1 MTDKE
6 PENKN
11 KDAWRISESAKELY
25 ERIQAPETLKARV
38 EQMAASSESAKPVT
52 VHTSFW
58 RKKAAGAVYTLA
70 ACAAAVAIF
79 FTSHIQTPDAPV
91 VLVGDENPALAA
103 VDVENGMKGRA
114 GISVYALDAPDTE
127 TVSLVLT
134 LETDIKTEVSVSHGF
149 LSDMLSGEPKKTLAV
164 SEDAKLFWDIE
175 DISPDETAYLTVKN
189 AKTGETYSEYSV
201 AKDEESG
208 TWFIRLKENED

>member
-1 MTDKE
+1 MKDKE
-6 PENKN
+6 PEHTNDEWK
-11 KDAWRISESAKELY
+11 IPESAKELY
-25 ERIQAPETLKARV
+25 GRIQAPETLKVRV
-38 EQMAASSESAKPVT
+38 EQMAAVPEPSKPMT

-91 VLVGDENPALAA
+91 VLVGEENPALTA
-103 VDVENGMKGRA
+103 VAVESGMKGRA
-114 GISVYALDAPDTE
+114 GISVYTLNTPDTE

-134 LETDIKTEVSVSHGF
+134 LETGIKTEITVSHGF
-149 LSDMLSGEPKKTLAV
+149 ISDMLSGEPEQTLV
-164 SEDAKLFWDIE
+164 FSEDAKLFWDIE

-189 AKTGETYSEYSV
+189 AKTGEICSEYYV

>member
-1 MTDKE
+1 MKDKE
-6 PENKN
+6 PEHTNDEWK
-11 KDAWRISESAKELY
+11 IPESAKELY
-25 ERIQAPETLKARV
+25 SRIQAPETLKARV
-38 EQMAASSESAKPVT
+38 EQMAAASGSARPVT

-91 VLVGDENPALAA
+91 VLVGEENPALAA
-103 VDVENGMKGRA
+103 VAVESGMKGRA
-114 GISVYALDAPDTE
+114 GISVYALGAPDTE

-134 LETDIKTEVSVSHGF
+134 LETGIKTEVSVSHGF
-149 LSDMLSGEPKKTLAV
+149 ISDMLSGEPEQTLV
-164 SEDAKLFWDIE
+164 FSEDAKLFWDIE
-175 DISPDETAYLTVKN
+175 DISPEDTAYLTVKN
-189 AKTGETYSEYSV
+189 AKTGEIYSEYYV